1 MLEQLALSFKV
12 IGNGLES
19 MKKID
24 VQLSTLK
31 NKLSTFQS
39 KLSNFR
45 NKIGSIFNQI
55 KNKITSSMSG
65 AFSRI
70 NNGLNSVRRG
80 FKRFGNYAVQ
90 QFERSK
96 QKANGLMGVFKKLL
110 GMIATGITIKASID
124 GASSMEQFRNT
135 LETVLKDP
143 NKARKKL
150 AWANR
155 FANKTPFESQEV
167 VEGMTKLQSYG
178 IEGDRILKTTNR
190 TYLEMIGDM
199 ASGMGKS
206 FDQAIEAV
214 ADARTGELE
223 RLKEFG
229 ITKNMIADFGKSK
242 GLEIFNNKGQ
252 IKDME
257 LFNKTLFEMM
267 DSRFGGAMEKQAKTF
282 KGGLSTI
289 SGAFKSGLAT
299 LAGVNEFGDIVENS
313 PFQIL
318 KDKVIIPFSEL
329 LVKLQEDGT
338 FTKWAE
344 NLASVFQKLI
354 SWGEKIIKFIVDWK
368 ELLIPLISALAGL
381 FIINKVV
388 VLIGALQTALA
399 ALSFNPVMLGIG
411 AVIAI
416 GVLLYRNWDL
426 IKAKFLEFKDYLY
439 SKIQDI
445 KNFFIELKNKVVL
458 AFFSMIDC
466 IKSFGEKLKNFFI
479 KIKDKLKAFGLALW
493 ELGKKIF
500 MLFSPFGW
508 IIRIGKL
515 IMENWDL
522 IKAKFLEFKDYLYS
536 KIQDIK
542 NFFIELKNKVVLAF
556 FSMIDCIKSF
566 GEKLK
571 NFFIKIKDKL
581 KAFGLALW
589 ELGKKIF
596 MLFSPFGWIIRIGKL
611 IMENWDLIKAK
622 FSELGSYLYSKILDI
637 VNFFVSLKDKTIDI
651 FLKLVEMLKGV
662 WDTIKSTASAAFD
675 FILDYVN
682 QIWEKIKGFFSNLGS
697 KIKSLPGIRVFFK
710 EEKDGEKD
718 NIDGSHR
725 SGLSYVP
732 RDGYVAELHEGE
744 RVLTKEENSNYR
756 KKTFFKGVKEKIEAT
771 FNPNFV
777 IDNDEN
783 VIENKTRNEN
793 NNLVITNSKST
804 SNYKNNG
811 KAVNLTIHFHIKEA
825 LKNEVDYNKIA
836 EMIVEKFEE
845 IELQGE
851 IARGNI

>member
-45 NKIGSIFNQI
+45 NKIGSIFSQI
-55 KNKITSSMSG
+55 KNKMTSSMSG

-70 NNGLNSVRRG
+70 NNGLNNVRRG

-110 GMIATGITIKASID
+110 GMIAAGITIKASID

-178 IEGDRILKTTNR
+178 IEGDRILKSTNR

-229 ITKNMIADFGKSK
+229 ITKNMIADFGKSQ
-242 GLEIFNNKGQ
+242 GIEIFNNKGQ

-257 LFNKTLFEMM
+257 LFNKTLFEMIN
-267 DSRFGGAMEKQAKTF
+267 SRFGGAMEKQAKTF

-329 LVKLQEDGT
+329 LVRLQEDGT

-344 NLASVFQKLI
+344 NLASVFQELI

-426 IKAKFLEFKDYLY
+426 IKEKLISLWDKIKGFVKIFL
-439 SKIQDI
+439 
-445 KNFFIELKNKVVL
+445 
-458 AFFSMIDC
+458 FFSGIGLI
-466 IKSFGEKLKNFFI
+466 IK
-479 KIKDKLKAFGLALW
+479 
-493 ELGKKIF
+493 LGQLLVK
-500 MLFSPFGW
+500 
-508 IIRIGKL
+508 
-515 IMENWDL
+515 NWDL
-522 IKAKFLEFKDYLYS
+522 IKAKLASLWA
-536 KIQDIK
+536 KI
-542 NFFIELKNKVVLAF
+542 
-556 FSMIDCIKSF
+556 
-566 GEKLK
+566 
-571 NFFIKIKDKL
+571 
-581 KAFGLALW
+581 KAFGKALW
-589 ELGKKIF
+589 DIGKKIF
-596 MLFSPFGWIIRIGKL
+596 TWLSPIGLIITIGRL
-611 IMENWDLIKAK
+611 IIENWDLIKAK
-622 FSELGSYLYSKILDI
+622 FSELGIYLYSKILDI

-682 QIWEKIKGFFSNLGS
+682 QIWEKIKGFFSDLGS

-710 EEKDGEKD
+710 EEKEGEKT

-732 RDGYVAELHEGE
+732 RDGYIAELHEGE
-744 RVLTKEENSNYR
+744 RVLTKEENSSYR
-756 KKTFFKGVKEKIEAT
+756 KKSFFKGVKEKIEAT
-771 FNPNFV
+771 FDPNFV
-777 IDNDEN
+777 IDNNEN
-783 VIENKTRNEN
+783 VIENKTGNEN
-793 NNLVITNSKST
+793 DNLVITNSKST

-811 KAVNLTIHFHIKEA
+811 KAINLTINFHIKEA
-825 LKNEVDYNKIA
+825 LKNEVDYNRIA

>member
-24 VQLSTLK
+24 VQLSALK
-31 NKLSTFQS
+31 NKISTFQS

-45 NKIGSIFNQI
+45 NKIGSIFSQI

-65 AFSRI
+65 AFSKI
-70 NNGLNSVRRG
+70 NNGLNNVRRG

-110 GMIATGITIKASID
+110 GMIAAGVTIKASID

-229 ITKNMIADFGKSK
+229 ITKNMIDDFGKSQ
-242 GLEIFNNKGQ
+242 GIEIFNNKGQ

-267 DSRFGGAMEKQAKTF
+267 NSRFGGAMEKQAKTF

-313 PFQIL
+313 PFQVL

-329 LVKLQEDGT
+329 LIKLQEDGT

-344 NLASVFQKLI
+344 NLAIIFQELI

-368 ELLIPLISALAGL
+368 ELLIPLVSALAGL

-416 GVLLYRNWDL
+416 GVLLYR
-426 IKAKFLEFKDYLY
+426 
-439 SKIQDI
+439 
-445 KNFFIELKNKVVL
+445 
-458 AFFSMIDC
+458 
-466 IKSFGEKLKNFFI
+466 
-479 KIKDKLKAFGLALW
+479 
-493 ELGKKIF
+493 
-500 MLFSPFGW
+500 
-508 IIRIGKL
+508 
-515 IMENWDL
+515 NWDL

-710 EEKDGEKD
+710 EEKDREKD

-783 VIENKTRNEN
+783 VIENKTRNDN

-804 SNYKNNG
+804 SSYKNNG

>member
-45 NKIGSIFNQI
+45 NKIDSIFSQI

-70 NNGLNSVRRG
+70 NNGLNNVRRG

-110 GMIATGITIKASID
+110 GMIAAGITIKASID

-178 IEGDRILKTTNR
+178 IEGDRILKSTNR

-229 ITKNMIADFGKSK
+229 ITKNMIDDFGKSQ
-242 GLEIFNNKGQ
+242 GIEIFNNKGQ

-267 DSRFGGAMEKQAKTF
+267 NSRFGGAMEKQAKTF

-344 NLASVFQKLI
+344 NLASVFQELI

-426 IKAKFLEFKDYLY
+426 IKEKLISLWDKIKGFVKIFL
-439 SKIQDI
+439 
-445 KNFFIELKNKVVL
+445 
-458 AFFSMIDC
+458 FFSGIGLI
-466 IKSFGEKLKNFFI
+466 IK
-479 KIKDKLKAFGLALW
+479 
-493 ELGKKIF
+493 LGQLLVK
-500 MLFSPFGW
+500 
-508 IIRIGKL
+508 
-515 IMENWDL
+515 NWDL
-522 IKAKFLEFKDYLYS
+522 IKAKLASLWA
-536 KIQDIK
+536 KI
-542 NFFIELKNKVVLAF
+542 
-556 FSMIDCIKSF
+556 
-566 GEKLK
+566 
-571 NFFIKIKDKL
+571 
-581 KAFGLALW
+581 KAFGKALW
-589 ELGKKIF
+589 DIGKKIF
-596 MLFSPFGWIIRIGKL
+596 TWLSPIGLIITIGRL
-611 IMENWDLIKAK
+611 IIENWDLIKAK
-622 FSELGSYLYSKILDI
+622 FSELGIYLYSKILDI

-682 QIWEKIKGFFSNLGS
+682 QIWEKIKGFFSDLGS

-710 EEKDGEKD
+710 EEKEGEKT

-732 RDGYVAELHEGE
+732 RDGYIAELHEGE
-744 RVLTKEENSNYR
+744 RVLTKEENSSYR
-756 KKTFFKGVKEKIEAT
+756 KKSFFKGVKEKIEAT

-777 IDNDEN
+777 IDNNEN
-783 VIENKTRNEN
+783 VIENKTGNEN

-811 KAVNLTIHFHIKEA
+811 KAINLTINFHIKEA
-825 LKNEVDYNKIA
+825 LKNEVDYNRIA

>member
-45 NKIGSIFNQI
+45 NKIGSIFSQI

-110 GMIATGITIKASID
+110 GMIAAGITIKASID

-229 ITKNMIADFGKSK
+229 ITKNMIADFGKSQ
-242 GLEIFNNKGQ
+242 GIEIFNNKGQ

-267 DSRFGGAMEKQAKTF
+267 NSRFGGAMEKQAKTF

-299 LAGVNEFGDIVENS
+299 LAGVNEFGDIVDNS

-344 NLASVFQKLI
+344 NLASVF
-354 SWGEKIIKFIVDWK
+354 EEIVNIGGKVIDFVVRWK
-368 ELLIPLISALAGL
+368 EVLIPLTTAFAGML
-381 FIINKVV
+381 IIHEVV
-388 VLIGALQTALA
+388 KGIGALKNAMSFTMNPYMLA
-399 ALSFNPVMLGIG
+399 IG
-411 AVIAI
+411 AAIAI
-416 GVLLYRNWDL
+416 GVLLYR
-426 IKAKFLEFKDYLY
+426 
-439 SKIQDI
+439 
-445 KNFFIELKNKVVL
+445 
-458 AFFSMIDC
+458 
-466 IKSFGEKLKNFFI
+466 
-479 KIKDKLKAFGLALW
+479 
-493 ELGKKIF
+493 
-500 MLFSPFGW
+500 
-508 IIRIGKL
+508 
-515 IMENWDL
+515 NWDL

-697 KIKSLPGIRVFFK
+697 KIKSLLGIRVFFK
-710 EEKDGEKD
+710 EEKEGEKT

-732 RDGYVAELHEGE
+732 RDGYIAELHEGE
-744 RVLTKEENSNYR
+744 RVLTREENSNYR
-756 KKTFFKGVKEKIEAT
+756 KKSFLKGVKEKIEAT

-777 IDNDEN
+777 INNDEN

>member
-12 IGNGLES
+12 IGDGLES

-45 NKIGSIFNQI
+45 NKIGSIFSQI

-70 NNGLNSVRRG
+70 NNGLNNVRRG

-110 GMIATGITIKASID
+110 GMIAAGITIKASID

-178 IEGDRILKTTNR
+178 IEGDRILKSTNR

-229 ITKNMIADFGKSK
+229 ITKNMIADFGKSQ
-242 GLEIFNNKGQ
+242 GIEIFNNKGQ

-267 DSRFGGAMEKQAKTF
+267 NSRFGGAMEKQAKTF

-344 NLASVFQKLI
+344 NLASVFQELI

-368 ELLIPLISALAGL
+368 ELLVPLISALAGL

-426 IKAKFLEFKDYLY
+426 IKEKLISLWDKIKGFVKIFL
-439 SKIQDI
+439 
-445 KNFFIELKNKVVL
+445 
-458 AFFSMIDC
+458 FFSGIGLI
-466 IKSFGEKLKNFFI
+466 IK
-479 KIKDKLKAFGLALW
+479 
-493 ELGKKIF
+493 LGQLLVK
-500 MLFSPFGW
+500 
-508 IIRIGKL
+508 
-515 IMENWDL
+515 NWDL
-522 IKAKFLEFKDYLYS
+522 IKAKLASLWA
-536 KIQDIK
+536 KI
-542 NFFIELKNKVVLAF
+542 
-556 FSMIDCIKSF
+556 
-566 GEKLK
+566 
-571 NFFIKIKDKL
+571 
-581 KAFGLALW
+581 KAFGKALW
-589 ELGKKIF
+589 DIGKKIF
-596 MLFSPFGWIIRIGKL
+596 TWLSPIGLIITIGRL
-611 IMENWDLIKAK
+611 IIENWDLIKAK
-622 FSELGSYLYSKILDI
+622 FSELGIYLYSKILDI

-662 WDTIKSTASAAFD
+662 WDTIKSTASTAFD

-682 QIWEKIKGFFSNLGS
+682 QIWEKIKGFFSDLGS

-710 EEKDGEKD
+710 EEKEGEKT

-732 RDGYVAELHEGE
+732 RDGYIAELHEGE
-744 RVLTKEENSNYR
+744 RVLTKEENSSYR
-756 KKTFFKGVKEKIEAT
+756 KKSFFKGVKEKIEAT
-771 FNPNFV
+771 FDPNFV
-777 IDNDEN
+777 IDNNEN
-783 VIENKTRNEN
+783 VIENKTGNEN

-811 KAVNLTIHFHIKEA
+811 KAINLTINFHIKEA
-825 LKNEVDYNKIA
+825 LKNEVDYNRIA

>member
-458 AFFSMIDC
+458 
-466 IKSFGEKLKNFFI
+466 
-479 KIKDKLKAFGLALW
+479 
-493 ELGKKIF
+493 
-500 MLFSPFGW
+500 
-508 IIRIGKL
+508 
-515 IMENWDL
+515 
-522 IKAKFLEFKDYLYS
+522 
-536 KIQDIK
+536 
-542 NFFIELKNKVVLAF
+542 VF

>member
-24 VQLSTLK
+24 VQLSALK
-31 NKLSTFQS
+31 NKISTFQS

-45 NKIGSIFNQI
+45 NKIGSIFSQI

-65 AFSRI
+65 AFSKI
-70 NNGLNSVRRG
+70 NNGLNNVRRG

-110 GMIATGITIKASID
+110 GMIAAGVTIKASID

-229 ITKNMIADFGKSK
+229 ITKNMIDDFGKSQ
-242 GLEIFNNKGQ
+242 GIEIFNNKGQ

-267 DSRFGGAMEKQAKTF
+267 NSRFGGAMEKQAKTF

-329 LVKLQEDGT
+329 LIKLQEDGT

-344 NLASVFQKLI
+344 NLAIIFQELI

-368 ELLIPLISALAGL
+368 ELLIPLVSALAGL

-416 GVLLYRNWDL
+416 GVLLYR
-426 IKAKFLEFKDYLY
+426 
-439 SKIQDI
+439 
-445 KNFFIELKNKVVL
+445 
-458 AFFSMIDC
+458 
-466 IKSFGEKLKNFFI
+466 
-479 KIKDKLKAFGLALW
+479 
-493 ELGKKIF
+493 
-500 MLFSPFGW
+500 
-508 IIRIGKL
+508 
-515 IMENWDL
+515 NWDL

-682 QIWEKIKGFFSNLGS
+682 QIWEKIKGFFSDLGS

>member
-45 NKIGSIFNQI
+45 NKIGSIFSQI

-110 GMIATGITIKASID
+110 GMIAAGITIKASID

-229 ITKNMIADFGKSK
+229 ITKNMIADFGKSQ
-242 GLEIFNNKGQ
+242 GIEIFNNKGQ

-267 DSRFGGAMEKQAKTF
+267 NSRFGGAMEKQAKTF

-299 LAGVNEFGDIVENS
+299 LAGVNEFGDIVDNS

-344 NLASVFQKLI
+344 NLASVF
-354 SWGEKIIKFIVDWK
+354 EEIVNIGGKVIDFVVRWK
-368 ELLIPLISALAGL
+368 EVLIPLTTAFAGML
-381 FIINKVV
+381 IIHEVV
-388 VLIGALQTALA
+388 KGIGALKNAMSFTMNPYMLA
-399 ALSFNPVMLGIG
+399 IG
-411 AVIAI
+411 AAIAI
-416 GVLLYRNWDL
+416 GVLLYR
-426 IKAKFLEFKDYLY
+426 
-439 SKIQDI
+439 
-445 KNFFIELKNKVVL
+445 
-458 AFFSMIDC
+458 
-466 IKSFGEKLKNFFI
+466 
-479 KIKDKLKAFGLALW
+479 
-493 ELGKKIF
+493 
-500 MLFSPFGW
+500 
-508 IIRIGKL
+508 
-515 IMENWDL
+515 NWDL

-637 VNFFVSLKDKTIDI
+637 VNFFVSLKDKTIGI

-744 RVLTKEENSNYR
+744 RVLIKEENSNYR

-771 FNPNFV
+771 FSPNFV

>member
-45 NKIGSIFNQI
+45 NKIGSIFSQI

-70 NNGLNSVRRG
+70 NNGLNNVRRG

-110 GMIATGITIKASID
+110 GMIAAGITIKASID

-178 IEGDRILKTTNR
+178 IEGDRILKSTNR

-229 ITKNMIADFGKSK
+229 ITKNMIADFGKSQ
-242 GLEIFNNKGQ
+242 GIEIFNNKGQ

-257 LFNKTLFEMM
+257 LFNKILFEMM
-267 DSRFGGAMEKQAKTF
+267 NLRFGGAMEKQAKTF

-344 NLASVFQKLI
+344 NLASVFQELI

-426 IKAKFLEFKDYLY
+426 IKEKLISLWDKIKGFVKIFL
-439 SKIQDI
+439 
-445 KNFFIELKNKVVL
+445 
-458 AFFSMIDC
+458 FFSGIGLI
-466 IKSFGEKLKNFFI
+466 IK
-479 KIKDKLKAFGLALW
+479 
-493 ELGKKIF
+493 LGQLLVK
-500 MLFSPFGW
+500 
-508 IIRIGKL
+508 
-515 IMENWDL
+515 NWDL
-522 IKAKFLEFKDYLYS
+522 IKAKLASLWA
-536 KIQDIK
+536 KI
-542 NFFIELKNKVVLAF
+542 
-556 FSMIDCIKSF
+556 
-566 GEKLK
+566 
-571 NFFIKIKDKL
+571 
-581 KAFGLALW
+581 KAFGKALW
-589 ELGKKIF
+589 DIGKKIF
-596 MLFSPFGWIIRIGKL
+596 TWLSPIGLIITIGRL
-611 IMENWDLIKAK
+611 IIENWDLIKAK
-622 FSELGSYLYSKILDI
+622 FSELGIYLYSKILDI

-662 WDTIKSTASAAFD
+662 WDTIKSTASTAFD

-682 QIWEKIKGFFSNLGS
+682 QIWEKIKGFFSDLGS

-710 EEKDGEKD
+710 EEKEGEKT

-732 RDGYVAELHEGE
+732 RDGYIAELHEGE
-744 RVLTKEENSNYR
+744 RVLTKEENSSYR
-756 KKTFFKGVKEKIEAT
+756 KKSFFKGVKEKIEAT
-771 FNPNFV
+771 FDPNFV
-777 IDNDEN
+777 IDNNEN
-783 VIENKTRNEN
+783 VIENKTGNEN

-811 KAVNLTIHFHIKEA
+811 KAINLTINFHIKEA
-825 LKNEVDYNKIA
+825 LKNEVDYNRIA

>member
-45 NKIGSIFNQI
+45 NKIGSIFSQI

-70 NNGLNSVRRG
+70 NNGLNNVRRG

-110 GMIATGITIKASID
+110 GMIAAGITIKASID

-229 ITKNMIADFGKSK
+229 ITKNMIDDFGKSQ
-242 GLEIFNNKGQ
+242 GIEIFNNKGQ

-267 DSRFGGAMEKQAKTF
+267 NSRFGGAMEKQAKTF

-344 NLASVFQKLI
+344 NLASIFQELI

-368 ELLIPLISALAGL
+368 ELLIPLVSALAGL

-399 ALSFNPVMLGIG
+399 TLSFNPVMLGIG

-426 IKAKFLEFKDYLY
+426 IKEKLISLWDKIKGFVKIFL
-439 SKIQDI
+439 
-445 KNFFIELKNKVVL
+445 
-458 AFFSMIDC
+458 FFSGIGLI
-466 IKSFGEKLKNFFI
+466 IK
-479 KIKDKLKAFGLALW
+479 
-493 ELGKKIF
+493 LGQLLVK
-500 MLFSPFGW
+500 
-508 IIRIGKL
+508 
-515 IMENWDL
+515 NWDL
-522 IKAKFLEFKDYLYS
+522 IKAKLASLWA
-536 KIQDIK
+536 KI
-542 NFFIELKNKVVLAF
+542 
-556 FSMIDCIKSF
+556 
-566 GEKLK
+566 
-571 NFFIKIKDKL
+571 
-581 KAFGLALW
+581 KAFGKALW
-589 ELGKKIF
+589 DIGKKIF
-596 MLFSPFGWIIRIGKL
+596 TWLSPIGLIITIGRL
-611 IMENWDLIKAK
+611 IIENWDLIKAK
-622 FSELGSYLYSKILDI
+622 FSELGIYLYSKILDI

-682 QIWEKIKGFFSNLGS
+682 QIWEKIKGFFSELGS

-710 EEKDGEKD
+710 EEKEGEKT

-732 RDGYVAELHEGE
+732 RDGYIAELHEGE
-744 RVLTKEENSNYR
+744 RVLTKEENSSYR
-756 KKTFFKGVKEKIEAT
+756 KKSFFKGVKEKIEAT
-771 FNPNFV
+771 FDPNFV
-777 IDNDEN
+777 IDNNEN
-783 VIENKTRNEN
+783 VIENKTGNEN

-811 KAVNLTIHFHIKEA
+811 KAINLTINFHIKEA
-825 LKNEVDYNKIA
+825 LKNEVDYNRIA

>member
-24 VQLSTLK
+24 VQLSALK
-31 NKLSTFQS
+31 NKISTFQS

-45 NKIGSIFNQI
+45 NKIGSIFSQI

-65 AFSRI
+65 AFSKI
-70 NNGLNSVRRG
+70 NNGLNNVRRG

-110 GMIATGITIKASID
+110 GMIAAGVTIKASID

-229 ITKNMIADFGKSK
+229 ITKNMIDDFGKSQ
-242 GLEIFNNKGQ
+242 GIEIFNNKGQ

-267 DSRFGGAMEKQAKTF
+267 NSRFGGAMEKQAKTF

-313 PFQIL
+313 PFQVL

-329 LVKLQEDGT
+329 LIKLQEDGT

-344 NLASVFQKLI
+344 NLAIIFQELI

-368 ELLIPLISALAGL
+368 ELLIPLVSALAGL

-416 GVLLYRNWDL
+416 GVLLYR
-426 IKAKFLEFKDYLY
+426 
-439 SKIQDI
+439 
-445 KNFFIELKNKVVL
+445 
-458 AFFSMIDC
+458 
-466 IKSFGEKLKNFFI
+466 
-479 KIKDKLKAFGLALW
+479 
-493 ELGKKIF
+493 
-500 MLFSPFGW
+500 
-508 IIRIGKL
+508 
-515 IMENWDL
+515 NWDL

-732 RDGYVAELHEGE
+732 RDGYIAELHEGE

>member
-45 NKIGSIFNQI
+45 NKIGSIFSQI

-110 GMIATGITIKASID
+110 GMIAAGITIKASID

-143 NKARKKL
+143 DKARKKL

-229 ITKNMIADFGKSK
+229 ITKNMIDDFGKSQ
-242 GLEIFNNKGQ
+242 GIEIFNNKGQ

-267 DSRFGGAMEKQAKTF
+267 NSRFGGAMEKQAKTF

-344 NLASVFQKLI
+344 NLAIIFQELI

-368 ELLIPLISALAGL
+368 ELLIPLVSALAGL

-426 IKAKFLEFKDYLY
+426 IKEKLISLWDKIKGFVKIFL
-439 SKIQDI
+439 
-445 KNFFIELKNKVVL
+445 
-458 AFFSMIDC
+458 FFSGIGLI
-466 IKSFGEKLKNFFI
+466 IK
-479 KIKDKLKAFGLALW
+479 
-493 ELGKKIF
+493 LGQLLVK
-500 MLFSPFGW
+500 
-508 IIRIGKL
+508 
-515 IMENWDL
+515 NWDL
-522 IKAKFLEFKDYLYS
+522 IKAKLASLWA
-536 KIQDIK
+536 KI
-542 NFFIELKNKVVLAF
+542 
-556 FSMIDCIKSF
+556 
-566 GEKLK
+566 
-571 NFFIKIKDKL
+571 
-581 KAFGLALW
+581 KAFGKALW
-589 ELGKKIF
+589 DIGKKIF
-596 MLFSPFGWIIRIGKL
+596 TWLSPIGLIITIGRL
-611 IMENWDLIKAK
+611 IIENWDLIKAK
-622 FSELGSYLYSKILDI
+622 FSELAIYLYSKILDI

-662 WDTIKSTASAAFD
+662 WDTIKSTTSAAFD

-682 QIWEKIKGFFSNLGS
+682 QIWEKIKGFFSDLGS

-710 EEKDGEKD
+710 EEKEGEKT

-732 RDGYVAELHEGE
+732 RDGYIAELHEGE
-744 RVLTKEENSNYR
+744 RVLTKEENSSYR
-756 KKTFFKGVKEKIEAT
+756 KKSFFKGVKEKIEAT

-777 IDNDEN
+777 IDNNEN
-783 VIENKTRNEN
+783 VIENKTGNEN

-811 KAVNLTIHFHIKEA
+811 KAINLTINFHIKEA
-825 LKNEVDYNKIA
+825 LKNEVDYNRIA

>member
-45 NKIGSIFNQI
+45 NKIGSIFSQI

-70 NNGLNSVRRG
+70 NNGLNNVRRG

-110 GMIATGITIKASID
+110 GMIAAGITIKASID
-124 GASSMEQFRNT
+124 GASSMEQFSNT

-229 ITKNMIADFGKSK
+229 ITKNMIDDFGKSQ
-242 GLEIFNNKGQ
+242 GIEIFNNKGQ

-267 DSRFGGAMEKQAKTF
+267 NSRFGGAMEKQAKTF

-344 NLASVFQKLI
+344 NLASIFQELI

-368 ELLIPLISALAGL
+368 ELLIPLVSALAGL

-399 ALSFNPVMLGIG
+399 TLSFNPVMLGIG

-426 IKAKFLEFKDYLY
+426 IKEKLISLWDKIKGFVKIFL
-439 SKIQDI
+439 
-445 KNFFIELKNKVVL
+445 
-458 AFFSMIDC
+458 FFSGIGLI
-466 IKSFGEKLKNFFI
+466 IK
-479 KIKDKLKAFGLALW
+479 
-493 ELGKKIF
+493 LGQLLVK
-500 MLFSPFGW
+500 
-508 IIRIGKL
+508 
-515 IMENWDL
+515 NWDL
-522 IKAKFLEFKDYLYS
+522 IKAKLASLWA
-536 KIQDIK
+536 KI
-542 NFFIELKNKVVLAF
+542 
-556 FSMIDCIKSF
+556 
-566 GEKLK
+566 
-571 NFFIKIKDKL
+571 
-581 KAFGLALW
+581 KAFGKALW
-589 ELGKKIF
+589 DIGKKIF
-596 MLFSPFGWIIRIGKL
+596 TWLSPIGLIITIGRL
-611 IMENWDLIKAK
+611 IIENWDLIKAK
-622 FSELGSYLYSKILDI
+622 FSELGIYLYSKILDI

-682 QIWEKIKGFFSNLGS
+682 QIWEKIKGFFSDLGS

-710 EEKDGEKD
+710 EEKEGEKT

-732 RDGYVAELHEGE
+732 RDGYIAELHEGE
-744 RVLTKEENSNYR
+744 RVLTKEENSSYR
-756 KKTFFKGVKEKIEAT
+756 KKSFFKGVKEKIEAT
-771 FNPNFV
+771 FDPNFV
-777 IDNDEN
+777 IDNNEN
-783 VIENKTRNEN
+783 VIENKTGNEN

-811 KAVNLTIHFHIKEA
+811 KAINLTINFHIKEA
-825 LKNEVDYNKIA
+825 LKNEVDYNRIA

>member
-45 NKIGSIFNQI
+45 NKIGSIFSQI

-70 NNGLNSVRRG
+70 NNGLNNVRRG

-110 GMIATGITIKASID
+110 GMIAAGITIKASID

-178 IEGDRILKTTNR
+178 IEGDRILKSTNR

-229 ITKNMIADFGKSK
+229 ITKNMIDDFGKSQ
-242 GLEIFNNKGQ
+242 GIEIFNNKGQ

-267 DSRFGGAMEKQAKTF
+267 NSRFGGAMEKQAKTF

-344 NLASVFQKLI
+344 NLASVFQELI

-426 IKAKFLEFKDYLY
+426 IKEKLISLWDKIKGFVKIFL
-439 SKIQDI
+439 
-445 KNFFIELKNKVVL
+445 
-458 AFFSMIDC
+458 FFSGIGLI
-466 IKSFGEKLKNFFI
+466 IK
-479 KIKDKLKAFGLALW
+479 
-493 ELGKKIF
+493 LGQLLVK
-500 MLFSPFGW
+500 
-508 IIRIGKL
+508 
-515 IMENWDL
+515 NWDL
-522 IKAKFLEFKDYLYS
+522 IKAKLASLWA
-536 KIQDIK
+536 KI
-542 NFFIELKNKVVLAF
+542 
-556 FSMIDCIKSF
+556 
-566 GEKLK
+566 
-571 NFFIKIKDKL
+571 
-581 KAFGLALW
+581 KAFGKALW
-589 ELGKKIF
+589 DIGKKIF
-596 MLFSPFGWIIRIGKL
+596 TWLSPIGLIITIGRL
-611 IMENWDLIKAK
+611 IIEDWCLIQAK
-622 FSELGSYLYSKILDI
+622 FSELGIYLYSKILDI

-682 QIWEKIKGFFSNLGS
+682 QIWEKIKGFFSDLGS

-710 EEKDGEKD
+710 EEKEGEKT

-732 RDGYVAELHEGE
+732 RDGYIAELHEGE
-744 RVLTKEENSNYR
+744 RVLTKEENSSYR
-756 KKTFFKGVKEKIEAT
+756 KKSFFKGVKEKIEAT
-771 FNPNFV
+771 FDPNFV
-777 IDNDEN
+777 IDNNEN
-783 VIENKTRNEN
+783 VIENKTGNEN

-811 KAVNLTIHFHIKEA
+811 KAINLTINFHIKEA
-825 LKNEVDYNKIA
+825 LKNEVDYNRIA

>member
-1 MLEQLALSFKV
+1 MLEQIALSFKV

-45 NKIGSIFNQI
+45 NKIGSIFSQI

-70 NNGLNSVRRG
+70 NNGLNNVRRG

-110 GMIATGITIKASID
+110 GMIAAGITIKASID

-178 IEGDRILKTTNR
+178 IEGDRILKSTNR

-229 ITKNMIADFGKSK
+229 ITKNMIADFGKSQ
-242 GLEIFNNKGQ
+242 GIEIFNNKGQ

-267 DSRFGGAMEKQAKTF
+267 NSRFGGAMEKQAKTF

-344 NLASVFQKLI
+344 NLASVFQELI

-426 IKAKFLEFKDYLY
+426 IKEKLISLWDKIKGFVKIFL
-439 SKIQDI
+439 
-445 KNFFIELKNKVVL
+445 
-458 AFFSMIDC
+458 FFSGIGLI
-466 IKSFGEKLKNFFI
+466 IK
-479 KIKDKLKAFGLALW
+479 
-493 ELGKKIF
+493 LGQLLVK
-500 MLFSPFGW
+500 
-508 IIRIGKL
+508 
-515 IMENWDL
+515 NWDL
-522 IKAKFLEFKDYLYS
+522 IKAKLASLWA
-536 KIQDIK
+536 KI
-542 NFFIELKNKVVLAF
+542 
-556 FSMIDCIKSF
+556 
-566 GEKLK
+566 
-571 NFFIKIKDKL
+571 
-581 KAFGLALW
+581 KAFGKALW
-589 ELGKKIF
+589 DIGKKIF
-596 MLFSPFGWIIRIGKL
+596 TWLSPIGLIITIGRL
-611 IMENWDLIKAK
+611 IIENWDLIKAK
-622 FSELGSYLYSKILDI
+622 FSELGIYLYSKILDI

-651 FLKLVEMLKGV
+651 FLKFVEMLKGV

-682 QIWEKIKGFFSNLGS
+682 QIWEKIKGFFSDLGS

-710 EEKDGEKD
+710 EEKEGEKT

-732 RDGYVAELHEGE
+732 RDGYIAELHEGE
-744 RVLTKEENSNYR
+744 RVLTKEENSSYR
-756 KKTFFKGVKEKIEAT
+756 KKSFFKGVKEKIEAT
-771 FNPNFV
+771 FDPNFV
-777 IDNDEN
+777 IDNNEN
-783 VIENKTRNEN
+783 VIENKTGNEN

-811 KAVNLTIHFHIKEA
+811 KAINLTINFHIKEA
-825 LKNEVDYNKIA
+825 LKNEVDYNRIA

>member
-45 NKIGSIFNQI
+45 NKIGSIFSQI

-70 NNGLNSVRRG
+70 NNGLNNVRRG

-110 GMIATGITIKASID
+110 GMIAAGITIKASID

-167 VEGMTKLQSYG
+167 GEGMTKLQSYG

-229 ITKNMIADFGKSK
+229 ITKNMIDDFGKSQ
-242 GLEIFNNKGQ
+242 GIEIFNNKGQ

-267 DSRFGGAMEKQAKTF
+267 NSRFGGAMEKQAKTF

-344 NLASVFQKLI
+344 NLASIFQELI

-426 IKAKFLEFKDYLY
+426 IKEKLISLWDKIKGFVKIFL
-439 SKIQDI
+439 
-445 KNFFIELKNKVVL
+445 
-458 AFFSMIDC
+458 FFSGIGLI
-466 IKSFGEKLKNFFI
+466 IK
-479 KIKDKLKAFGLALW
+479 
-493 ELGKKIF
+493 LGQLLVK
-500 MLFSPFGW
+500 
-508 IIRIGKL
+508 
-515 IMENWDL
+515 NWDL
-522 IKAKFLEFKDYLYS
+522 IKAKLASLWA
-536 KIQDIK
+536 KI
-542 NFFIELKNKVVLAF
+542 
-556 FSMIDCIKSF
+556 
-566 GEKLK
+566 
-571 NFFIKIKDKL
+571 
-581 KAFGLALW
+581 KAFGKALW
-589 ELGKKIF
+589 DIGKKIF
-596 MLFSPFGWIIRIGKL
+596 TWLSPIGLIITIGRL
-611 IMENWDLIKAK
+611 IIENWDLIKAK
-622 FSELGSYLYSKILDI
+622 FSELGIYLYSKILDI

-682 QIWEKIKGFFSNLGS
+682 QIWEKIKGFFSDLGS

-710 EEKDGEKD
+710 EEKEGEKT

-732 RDGYVAELHEGE
+732 RDGYIAELHEGE
-744 RVLTKEENSNYR
+744 RVLTKEENSSYR
-756 KKTFFKGVKEKIEAT
+756 KKSFFKGVKEKIEAT
-771 FNPNFV
+771 FDPNFV
-777 IDNDEN
+777 IDNNEN
-783 VIENKTRNEN
+783 VIENKTGNEN

-811 KAVNLTIHFHIKEA
+811 KAINLTINFHIKEA
-825 LKNEVDYNKIA
+825 LKNEVDYNRIA

>member
-24 VQLSTLK
+24 VQLSALK
-31 NKLSTFQS
+31 NKISTFQS

-45 NKIGSIFNQI
+45 NKIGSIFSQI

-70 NNGLNSVRRG
+70 NNGLNNVRRG

-110 GMIATGITIKASID
+110 GMIAAGVTIKASID

-143 NKARKKL
+143 DKARKKL

-229 ITKNMIADFGKSK
+229 ITKNMIDDFGKSQ
-242 GLEIFNNKGQ
+242 GIEIFNNKGQ

-267 DSRFGGAMEKQAKTF
+267 NSRFGGAMEKQAKTF

-344 NLASVFQKLI
+344 NLASVFQELI

-368 ELLIPLISALAGL
+368 ELLIPLVSALAGL

-426 IKAKFLEFKDYLY
+426 IKEKLISLWDKIKGFVKIFL
-439 SKIQDI
+439 
-445 KNFFIELKNKVVL
+445 
-458 AFFSMIDC
+458 FFSGIGLI
-466 IKSFGEKLKNFFI
+466 IK
-479 KIKDKLKAFGLALW
+479 
-493 ELGKKIF
+493 LGQLLVK
-500 MLFSPFGW
+500 
-508 IIRIGKL
+508 
-515 IMENWDL
+515 NWDL
-522 IKAKFLEFKDYLYS
+522 IKAKLASLWA
-536 KIQDIK
+536 KI
-542 NFFIELKNKVVLAF
+542 
-556 FSMIDCIKSF
+556 
-566 GEKLK
+566 
-571 NFFIKIKDKL
+571 
-581 KAFGLALW
+581 KAFGKALW
-589 ELGKKIF
+589 DIGKKIF
-596 MLFSPFGWIIRIGKL
+596 TWLSPIGLIITIGRL
-611 IMENWDLIKAK
+611 IIENWDLIKAK
-622 FSELGSYLYSKILDI
+622 FSELGIYLYSKILDI

-662 WDTIKSTASAAFD
+662 WDTIKSTTSAAFD

-682 QIWEKIKGFFSNLGS
+682 QIWEKIKGFFSDLGS

-710 EEKDGEKD
+710 EEKEGEKT

-732 RDGYVAELHEGE
+732 RDGYIAELHEGE

-756 KKTFFKGVKEKIEAT
+756 KKSFFKGVKEKIEAT

-777 IDNDEN
+777 IDNNEN
-783 VIENKTRNEN
+783 VIENKTGNEN

-811 KAVNLTIHFHIKEA
+811 KAINLTINFHIKEA
-825 LKNEVDYNKIA
+825 LKNEVDYNRIA

>member
-24 VQLSTLK
+24 VQLSALK
-31 NKLSTFQS
+31 NKISTFQS

-45 NKIGSIFNQI
+45 NKIGSIFSQI

-70 NNGLNSVRRG
+70 NNGLNNVRRG

-110 GMIATGITIKASID
+110 GMIAAGITIKASID

-229 ITKNMIADFGKSK
+229 ITKNMIDDFGKSQ
-242 GLEIFNNKGQ
+242 GIEIFNNKGQ

-267 DSRFGGAMEKQAKTF
+267 NSRFGGAMEKQAKTF

-344 NLASVFQKLI
+344 NLASVFQELI

-368 ELLIPLISALAGL
+368 ELLIPLVSALAGL

-399 ALSFNPVMLGIG
+399 TLSFNPVMLGIG

-416 GVLLYRNWDL
+416 GVLLYR
-426 IKAKFLEFKDYLY
+426 
-439 SKIQDI
+439 
-445 KNFFIELKNKVVL
+445 
-458 AFFSMIDC
+458 
-466 IKSFGEKLKNFFI
+466 
-479 KIKDKLKAFGLALW
+479 
-493 ELGKKIF
+493 
-500 MLFSPFGW
+500 
-508 IIRIGKL
+508 
-515 IMENWDL
+515 NWDL

-710 EEKDGEKD
+710 EEKNGEKD

-783 VIENKTRNEN
+783 VIENKTRNDN

-804 SNYKNNG
+804 SSYKNNG

>member
-45 NKIGSIFNQI
+45 NKIGSIFSQI

-70 NNGLNSVRRG
+70 NNGLNNVRRG

-110 GMIATGITIKASID
+110 GMIAAGITIKASID

-178 IEGDRILKTTNR
+178 IEGDRILKSTNR

-229 ITKNMIADFGKSK
+229 ITKNMIDDFGKSQ
-242 GLEIFNNKGQ
+242 GIEIFNNKGQ

-267 DSRFGGAMEKQAKTF
+267 NSRFGGAMEKQAKTF

-344 NLASVFQKLI
+344 NLASVFQELI

-426 IKAKFLEFKDYLY
+426 IKEKLISLWDKIKGFVKIFL
-439 SKIQDI
+439 
-445 KNFFIELKNKVVL
+445 
-458 AFFSMIDC
+458 FFSGIGLI
-466 IKSFGEKLKNFFI
+466 IK
-479 KIKDKLKAFGLALW
+479 
-493 ELGKKIF
+493 LGQLLVK
-500 MLFSPFGW
+500 
-508 IIRIGKL
+508 
-515 IMENWDL
+515 NWDL
-522 IKAKFLEFKDYLYS
+522 IKAKLASLWA
-536 KIQDIK
+536 KI
-542 NFFIELKNKVVLAF
+542 
-556 FSMIDCIKSF
+556 
-566 GEKLK
+566 
-571 NFFIKIKDKL
+571 
-581 KAFGLALW
+581 KAFGKALW
-589 ELGKKIF
+589 DIGKKIF
-596 MLFSPFGWIIRIGKL
+596 TWLSPIGLIITIGRL
-611 IMENWDLIKAK
+611 IIENWDLIKAK
-622 FSELGSYLYSKILDI
+622 FSELGIYLYSKILDI

-682 QIWEKIKGFFSNLGS
+682 QIWEKIKGFFSDLGS

-710 EEKDGEKD
+710 EEKEGEKT

-732 RDGYVAELHEGE
+732 RDGYIAELHEGE
-744 RVLTKEENSNYR
+744 RVLTKEENSSYR
-756 KKTFFKGVKEKIEAT
+756 KKSFFKGVKEKIEAT
-771 FNPNFV
+771 FDPNFV
-777 IDNDEN
+777 IDNNEN
-783 VIENKTRNEN
+783 VIENKTGNEN

-811 KAVNLTIHFHIKEA
+811 KAINLTINFHIKEA
-825 LKNEVDYNKIA
+825 LKNEVDYNRIA

>member
-31 NKLSTFQS
+31 NKLSTFQL
-39 KLSNFR
+39 KLSNFK
-45 NKIGSIFNQI
+45 NKIGSIFSQI

-96 QKANGLMGVFKKLL
+96 QKANSLIGVLKKLL
-110 GMIATGITIKASID
+110 GMIAAGITIKASID

-229 ITKNMIADFGKSK
+229 ITKSMIADFGKSK

-313 PFQIL
+313 PFQVL

-329 LVKLQEDGT
+329 LIKLQEDGT

-344 NLASVFQKLI
+344 NLASVFQELI

-368 ELLIPLISALAGL
+368 ELLIPLVSALAGL

-399 ALSFNPVMLGIG
+399 TLSFNPVMLGIG

-426 IKAKFLEFKDYLY
+426 IKEKLISLWDKIKGFVKIFL
-439 SKIQDI
+439 
-445 KNFFIELKNKVVL
+445 
-458 AFFSMIDC
+458 FFSGIGLI
-466 IKSFGEKLKNFFI
+466 IK
-479 KIKDKLKAFGLALW
+479 
-493 ELGKKIF
+493 LGQLLVK
-500 MLFSPFGW
+500 
-508 IIRIGKL
+508 
-515 IMENWDL
+515 NWDL
-522 IKAKFLEFKDYLYS
+522 IKAKLASLWA
-536 KIQDIK
+536 KI
-542 NFFIELKNKVVLAF
+542 
-556 FSMIDCIKSF
+556 
-566 GEKLK
+566 
-571 NFFIKIKDKL
+571 
-581 KAFGLALW
+581 KAFGKALW
-589 ELGKKIF
+589 DIGKKIF
-596 MLFSPFGWIIRIGKL
+596 TWLSPIGLIITIGRL
-611 IMENWDLIKAK
+611 IIENWDLIKAK
-622 FSELGSYLYSKILDI
+622 FSELGIYLYSKILDI

-682 QIWEKIKGFFSNLGS
+682 QIWEKIKGFFSDLGS

-710 EEKDGEKD
+710 EEKEGEKT

-732 RDGYVAELHEGE
+732 RDGYIAELHEGE

-756 KKTFFKGVKEKIEAT
+756 KKSFFKGVKEKIEAT

-777 IDNDEN
+777 IDNNES
-783 VIENKTRNEN
+783 VIENKTGNEN

>member
-24 VQLSTLK
+24 VQLSALK
-31 NKLSTFQS
+31 NKISTFQS

-45 NKIGSIFNQI
+45 NKIGSIFSQI

-70 NNGLNSVRRG
+70 NNGLNNVRRG

-110 GMIATGITIKASID
+110 GMIAAGVTIKASID

-143 NKARKKL
+143 DKARKKL

-229 ITKNMIADFGKSK
+229 ITKNMIDDFGKSQ
-242 GLEIFNNKGQ
+242 GIEIFNNKGQ

-267 DSRFGGAMEKQAKTF
+267 NSRFGGAMEKQAKTF

-344 NLASVFQKLI
+344 NLASVFQELI

-368 ELLIPLISALAGL
+368 ELLIPLVSALAGL

-426 IKAKFLEFKDYLY
+426 IKAKLASLWA
-439 SKIQDI
+439 KI
-445 KNFFIELKNKVVL
+445 
-458 AFFSMIDC
+458 
-466 IKSFGEKLKNFFI
+466 
-479 KIKDKLKAFGLALW
+479 KAFGKALW
-493 ELGKKIF
+493 DIGKKIF
-500 MLFSPFGW
+500 TWLSPIGL
-508 IIRIGKL
+508 IITIGRL
-515 IMENWDL
+515 I
-522 IKAKFLEFKDYLYS
+522 I
-536 KIQDIK
+536 
-542 NFFIELKNKVVLAF
+542 
-556 FSMIDCIKSF
+556 
-566 GEKLK
+566 
-571 NFFIKIKDKL
+571 
-581 KAFGLALW
+581 
-589 ELGKKIF
+589 
-596 MLFSPFGWIIRIGKL
+596 
-611 IMENWDLIKAK
+611 ENWDLIKAK
-622 FSELGSYLYSKILDI
+622 FSELGIYLYSKILDI

-662 WDTIKSTASAAFD
+662 WDTIKSTTSAAFD

-682 QIWEKIKGFFSNLGS
+682 QIWEKIKGFFSDLGS

-710 EEKDGEKD
+710 EEKEGEKT

-732 RDGYVAELHEGE
+732 RDGYIAELHEGE
-744 RVLTKEENSNYR
+744 RVLTKEENSSYR
-756 KKTFFKGVKEKIEAT
+756 KKSFFKGVKEKIEAT

-777 IDNDEN
+777 IDNNEN
-783 VIENKTRNEN
+783 VIENKTGNEN

-811 KAVNLTIHFHIKEA
+811 KAINLTINFHIKEA
-825 LKNEVDYNKIA
+825 LKNEVDYNRIA

>member
-45 NKIGSIFNQI
+45 NKIGSIFSQI

-70 NNGLNSVRRG
+70 NNGLNNVRRG

-110 GMIATGITIKASID
+110 GMIAAGITIKASID

-178 IEGDRILKTTNR
+178 IEGDRILKSTNR

-229 ITKNMIADFGKSK
+229 ITKNMIADFGKSQ
-242 GLEIFNNKGQ
+242 GIEIFNNKGQ

-267 DSRFGGAMEKQAKTF
+267 NSRFGGAMEKQAKTF

-344 NLASVFQKLI
+344 NLASVFQELI

-426 IKAKFLEFKDYLY
+426 IKEKLISLWDKIKGFVKIFL
-439 SKIQDI
+439 
-445 KNFFIELKNKVVL
+445 
-458 AFFSMIDC
+458 FFSGIGLI
-466 IKSFGEKLKNFFI
+466 IK
-479 KIKDKLKAFGLALW
+479 
-493 ELGKKIF
+493 LGQLLVK
-500 MLFSPFGW
+500 
-508 IIRIGKL
+508 
-515 IMENWDL
+515 NWDL
-522 IKAKFLEFKDYLYS
+522 IKAKLASLWA
-536 KIQDIK
+536 KI
-542 NFFIELKNKVVLAF
+542 
-556 FSMIDCIKSF
+556 
-566 GEKLK
+566 
-571 NFFIKIKDKL
+571 
-581 KAFGLALW
+581 KAFGKALW
-589 ELGKKIF
+589 DIGKKIF
-596 MLFSPFGWIIRIGKL
+596 TWLSPIGLIITIGRL
-611 IMENWDLIKAK
+611 IIENWDLIKAK
-622 FSELGSYLYSKILDI
+622 FSELGIYLYSKILDI

-682 QIWEKIKGFFSNLGS
+682 QIWEKIKGFFSDLGS

-710 EEKDGEKD
+710 EEKEGEKT

-732 RDGYVAELHEGE
+732 RDGYIAELHEGE

-756 KKTFFKGVKEKIEAT
+756 KKSFFKGVKEKIEAT
-771 FNPNFV
+771 FDPNFV
-777 IDNDEN
+777 IDNNEN
-783 VIENKTRNEN
+783 VIENKTGNEN

-811 KAVNLTIHFHIKEA
+811 KAINLTINFHIKEA
-825 LKNEVDYNKIA
+825 LKNEVDYNRIA

>member
-45 NKIGSIFNQI
+45 NKIGSIFSQI

-110 GMIATGITIKASID
+110 GMIAAGITIKASID

-229 ITKNMIADFGKSK
+229 ITKSMIADFGKSK

-313 PFQIL
+313 PFQVL

-329 LVKLQEDGT
+329 LIKLQEDGT

-344 NLASVFQKLI
+344 NLASVF
-354 SWGEKIIKFIVDWK
+354 EEIVNIGGKVIDFVVRWK
-368 ELLIPLISALAGL
+368 EVLIPLTTAFAGML
-381 FIINKVV
+381 IIHEVV
-388 VLIGALQTALA
+388 KGIGALKNAMSFTMNPYMLA
-399 ALSFNPVMLGIG
+399 IG
-411 AVIAI
+411 VIIAI
-416 GVLLYRNWDL
+416 GVLLYR
-426 IKAKFLEFKDYLY
+426 
-439 SKIQDI
+439 
-445 KNFFIELKNKVVL
+445 
-458 AFFSMIDC
+458 
-466 IKSFGEKLKNFFI
+466 
-479 KIKDKLKAFGLALW
+479 
-493 ELGKKIF
+493 
-500 MLFSPFGW
+500 
-508 IIRIGKL
+508 
-515 IMENWDL
+515 NWDL

>member
-45 NKIGSIFNQI
+45 NKIGSIFSQI

-124 GASSMEQFRNT
+124 GASNMEQFRNT

-178 IEGDRILKTTNR
+178 IEGDRILKSTNR

-229 ITKNMIADFGKSK
+229 ITKNMIADFGKSQ
-242 GLEIFNNKGQ
+242 GIEIFNNKGQ

-267 DSRFGGAMEKQAKTF
+267 NSRFGGAMEKQAKTF

-344 NLASVFQKLI
+344 NLSSVFQELI

-368 ELLIPLISALAGL
+368 ELLIPLVSALAGL

-399 ALSFNPVMLGIG
+399 TLSFNPVMLGIG

-426 IKAKFLEFKDYLY
+426 IKEKLISLWDKIKGFVKIFL
-439 SKIQDI
+439 
-445 KNFFIELKNKVVL
+445 
-458 AFFSMIDC
+458 FFSGIGLI
-466 IKSFGEKLKNFFI
+466 IK
-479 KIKDKLKAFGLALW
+479 
-493 ELGKKIF
+493 LGQLLVK
-500 MLFSPFGW
+500 
-508 IIRIGKL
+508 
-515 IMENWDL
+515 NWDL
-522 IKAKFLEFKDYLYS
+522 IKAKLASLWA
-536 KIQDIK
+536 KI
-542 NFFIELKNKVVLAF
+542 
-556 FSMIDCIKSF
+556 
-566 GEKLK
+566 
-571 NFFIKIKDKL
+571 
-581 KAFGLALW
+581 KAFGKALW
-589 ELGKKIF
+589 DIGKKIF
-596 MLFSPFGWIIRIGKL
+596 TWLTPIGLVITIGKL
-611 IMENWDLIKAK
+611 IIENWDLIKAK

-682 QIWEKIKGFFSNLGS
+682 QIWEKIKGFFSDLGS

-710 EEKDGEKD
+710 EEKEGEKT

-732 RDGYVAELHEGE
+732 RDGYIAELHEGE
-744 RVLTKEENSNYR
+744 RVLTKEENSSYR
-756 KKTFFKGVKEKIEAT
+756 KKSFFKGVKEKIEAT

-777 IDNDEN
+777 IDNNEN
-783 VIENKTRNEN
+783 VIENKTGNEN

-811 KAVNLTIHFHIKEA
+811 KAINLTINFHIKEA
-825 LKNEVDYNKIA
+825 LKNEVDYNRIA

>member
-45 NKIGSIFNQI
+45 NKIGSIFSQI

-70 NNGLNSVRRG
+70 NNGLNNVRRG

-110 GMIATGITIKASID
+110 GMIAAGITIKASID

-229 ITKNMIADFGKSK
+229 ITKNMIDDFGKSQ
-242 GLEIFNNKGQ
+242 GIEIFNNKGQ

-267 DSRFGGAMEKQAKTF
+267 NSRFGGAMEKQAKTF

-344 NLASVFQKLI
+344 NLASIFQELI

-368 ELLIPLISALAGL
+368 ELLIPLVSALAGL

-399 ALSFNPVMLGIG
+399 TLSFNPVMLGIG

-426 IKAKFLEFKDYLY
+426 IKEKLISLWDKIKGFVKIFL
-439 SKIQDI
+439 
-445 KNFFIELKNKVVL
+445 
-458 AFFSMIDC
+458 FFSGIGLI
-466 IKSFGEKLKNFFI
+466 IK
-479 KIKDKLKAFGLALW
+479 
-493 ELGKKIF
+493 LGQLLVK
-500 MLFSPFGW
+500 
-508 IIRIGKL
+508 
-515 IMENWDL
+515 NWDL
-522 IKAKFLEFKDYLYS
+522 IKAKLASLWA
-536 KIQDIK
+536 KI
-542 NFFIELKNKVVLAF
+542 
-556 FSMIDCIKSF
+556 
-566 GEKLK
+566 
-571 NFFIKIKDKL
+571 
-581 KAFGLALW
+581 KAFGKALW
-589 ELGKKIF
+589 DIGKKIF
-596 MLFSPFGWIIRIGKL
+596 TWLSPIGLIITIGRL
-611 IMENWDLIKAK
+611 IIENWDLIKAK
-622 FSELGSYLYSKILDI
+622 FSELGIYLYSKILDI

-682 QIWEKIKGFFSNLGS
+682 QIWEKIKGFFSDLGS

-710 EEKDGEKD
+710 EEKEGEKT

-732 RDGYVAELHEGE
+732 RDGYIAELHEGE
-744 RVLTKEENSNYR
+744 RVLTKEENSSYR
-756 KKTFFKGVKEKIEAT
+756 KKSFFKGVKEKIEAT
-771 FNPNFV
+771 FDPNFV
-777 IDNDEN
+777 IDNNEN
-783 VIENKTRNEN
+783 VIENKTGNEN

-811 KAVNLTIHFHIKEA
+811 KAINLTINFHIKEA
-825 LKNEVDYNKIA
+825 LKNEVDYNRIA

>member
-229 ITKNMIADFGKSK
+229 ITKNMIADFGKSQ
-242 GLEIFNNKGQ
+242 GIEIFNNKGQ

-267 DSRFGGAMEKQAKTF
+267 NSRFGGAMEKQAKTF

-344 NLASVFQKLI
+344 NLAIIFQELI

-368 ELLIPLISALAGL
+368 ELLIPLVSALAGL

-416 GVLLYRNWDL
+416 GVLLYR
-426 IKAKFLEFKDYLY
+426 
-439 SKIQDI
+439 
-445 KNFFIELKNKVVL
+445 
-458 AFFSMIDC
+458 
-466 IKSFGEKLKNFFI
+466 
-479 KIKDKLKAFGLALW
+479 
-493 ELGKKIF
+493 
-500 MLFSPFGW
+500 
-508 IIRIGKL
+508 
-515 IMENWDL
+515 NWDL

>member
-45 NKIGSIFNQI
+45 NKIGSIFSQI

-124 GASSMEQFRNT
+124 GASNMEQFRNT

-178 IEGDRILKTTNR
+178 IEGDRILKSTNR

-229 ITKNMIADFGKSK
+229 ITKNMIADFGKSQ
-242 GLEIFNNKGQ
+242 GIEIFNNKGQ

-267 DSRFGGAMEKQAKTF
+267 NSRFGGAMEKQAKTF

-344 NLASVFQKLI
+344 NLASVFQELI

-368 ELLIPLISALAGL
+368 ELLIPLVSALAGL

-388 VLIGALQTALA
+388 ILIGALQTALA
-399 ALSFNPVMLGIG
+399 TLSFNPVMLGIG

-426 IKAKFLEFKDYLY
+426 IKEKLISLWDKIKGFVKIFL
-439 SKIQDI
+439 
-445 KNFFIELKNKVVL
+445 
-458 AFFSMIDC
+458 FFSGIGLI
-466 IKSFGEKLKNFFI
+466 IK
-479 KIKDKLKAFGLALW
+479 
-493 ELGKKIF
+493 LGQLLVK
-500 MLFSPFGW
+500 
-508 IIRIGKL
+508 
-515 IMENWDL
+515 NWDL
-522 IKAKFLEFKDYLYS
+522 IKAKLASLWA
-536 KIQDIK
+536 KI
-542 NFFIELKNKVVLAF
+542 
-556 FSMIDCIKSF
+556 
-566 GEKLK
+566 
-571 NFFIKIKDKL
+571 
-581 KAFGLALW
+581 KAFGKALW
-589 ELGKKIF
+589 DIGKKIF
-596 MLFSPFGWIIRIGKL
+596 TWLTPIGLVITIGKL
-611 IMENWDLIKAK
+611 IIENWDLIKAK

-651 FLKLVEMLKGV
+651 SLKLVEMLKGV

-682 QIWEKIKGFFSNLGS
+682 QIWEKIKGFFSDLGS

-710 EEKDGEKD
+710 EEKEGEKT

-732 RDGYVAELHEGE
+732 RDGYIAELHEGE
-744 RVLTKEENSNYR
+744 RVLTKEENSSYR
-756 KKTFFKGVKEKIEAT
+756 KKSFFKGVKEKIEAT

-777 IDNDEN
+777 IDNNEN
-783 VIENKTRNEN
+783 VIENKTGNEN

-811 KAVNLTIHFHIKEA
+811 KAINLTINFHIKEA
-825 LKNEVDYNKIA
+825 LKNEVDYNRIA

>member
-45 NKIGSIFNQI
+45 NKIGSIFSQI

-70 NNGLNSVRRG
+70 NNGLNNVRRG

-110 GMIATGITIKASID
+110 GMIAAGITIKASID

-229 ITKNMIADFGKSK
+229 ITKNMIDDFGKSQ
-242 GLEIFNNKGQ
+242 GIEIFNNKGQ

-267 DSRFGGAMEKQAKTF
+267 NSRFGGAMEKQAKTF

-344 NLASVFQKLI
+344 NLASVFQELI

-368 ELLIPLISALAGL
+368 ELLIPLVSALAGL

-399 ALSFNPVMLGIG
+399 TLSFNPVMLGIG

-426 IKAKFLEFKDYLY
+426 IKEKLISLWDKIKGFVKIFL
-439 SKIQDI
+439 
-445 KNFFIELKNKVVL
+445 
-458 AFFSMIDC
+458 FFSGIGLI
-466 IKSFGEKLKNFFI
+466 IK
-479 KIKDKLKAFGLALW
+479 
-493 ELGKKIF
+493 LGQLLVK
-500 MLFSPFGW
+500 
-508 IIRIGKL
+508 
-515 IMENWDL
+515 NWDL
-522 IKAKFLEFKDYLYS
+522 IKAKLASLWA
-536 KIQDIK
+536 KI
-542 NFFIELKNKVVLAF
+542 
-556 FSMIDCIKSF
+556 
-566 GEKLK
+566 
-571 NFFIKIKDKL
+571 
-581 KAFGLALW
+581 KAFGKALW
-589 ELGKKIF
+589 DIGKKIF
-596 MLFSPFGWIIRIGKL
+596 TWLSPIGLIITIGRL
-611 IMENWDLIKAK
+611 IIENWDLIKAK
-622 FSELGSYLYSKILDI
+622 FSELGIYLYSKILDI

-682 QIWEKIKGFFSNLGS
+682 QIWEKIKGFFSDLGS

-710 EEKDGEKD
+710 EEKEGEKT

-732 RDGYVAELHEGE
+732 RDGYIAELHEGE
-744 RVLTKEENSNYR
+744 RVLTKEENSSYR
-756 KKTFFKGVKEKIEAT
+756 KKRFFKGVKEKIEAT

-777 IDNDEN
+777 IDNNEN
-783 VIENKTRNEN
+783 IIENKTGNEN

-811 KAVNLTIHFHIKEA
+811 KAINLTINFHIKEA
-825 LKNEVDYNKIA
+825 LKNEVDYNRIA

>member
-45 NKIGSIFNQI
+45 NKIGSIFSQI
-55 KNKITSSMSG
+55 KNKLTSSMSG

-70 NNGLNSVRRG
+70 NNGLNNVRRG

-110 GMIATGITIKASID
+110 GMIAAGITIKASID

-143 NKARKKL
+143 DKARKKL

-155 FANKTPFESQEV
+155 FANKTHFESQEV

-229 ITKNMIADFGKSK
+229 ITKNMIDDFGKSQ
-242 GLEIFNNKGQ
+242 GIEIFNNKGQ

-267 DSRFGGAMEKQAKTF
+267 NSRFGGAMEKQAKTF

-344 NLASVFQKLI
+344 NLASVFQELI

-368 ELLIPLISALAGL
+368 ELLIPLVSALAGL

-399 ALSFNPVMLGIG
+399 TLSFNPVMLGIG

-426 IKAKFLEFKDYLY
+426 IKEKLISLWDKIKGFVKIFL
-439 SKIQDI
+439 
-445 KNFFIELKNKVVL
+445 
-458 AFFSMIDC
+458 FFSGIGLI
-466 IKSFGEKLKNFFI
+466 IK
-479 KIKDKLKAFGLALW
+479 
-493 ELGKKIF
+493 LGQLLVK
-500 MLFSPFGW
+500 
-508 IIRIGKL
+508 
-515 IMENWDL
+515 NWDL
-522 IKAKFLEFKDYLYS
+522 IKAKLASLWA
-536 KIQDIK
+536 KI
-542 NFFIELKNKVVLAF
+542 
-556 FSMIDCIKSF
+556 
-566 GEKLK
+566 
-571 NFFIKIKDKL
+571 
-581 KAFGLALW
+581 KAFGKALW
-589 ELGKKIF
+589 DIGKKIF
-596 MLFSPFGWIIRIGKL
+596 TWLSPIGLIITIGRL
-611 IMENWDLIKAK
+611 IIENWDLIKAK
-622 FSELGSYLYSKILDI
+622 FSELGIYLYSKILDI

-682 QIWEKIKGFFSNLGS
+682 QIWEKIKGFFSDLGS

-710 EEKDGEKD
+710 EEKEGEKT

-732 RDGYVAELHEGE
+732 RDGYIAELHEGE
-744 RVLTKEENSNYR
+744 RVLTKEENSSYR
-756 KKTFFKGVKEKIEAT
+756 KKSFFKGVKEKIEAT
-771 FNPNFV
+771 FDPNFV
-777 IDNDEN
+777 IDNNEN
-783 VIENKTRNEN
+783 VIENKTGNEN

-811 KAVNLTIHFHIKEA
+811 KAINLTINFHIKEA
-825 LKNEVDYNKIA
+825 LKNEVDYNRIA

>member
-45 NKIGSIFNQI
+45 NKIGSIFSQI

-70 NNGLNSVRRG
+70 NNGLNNVRRG

-110 GMIATGITIKASID
+110 GMIAAGITIKASID

-229 ITKNMIADFGKSK
+229 ITKNMIDDFGKSQ
-242 GLEIFNNKGQ
+242 GIEIFNNKGQ

-267 DSRFGGAMEKQAKTF
+267 NSRFGGAMEKQAKTF

-344 NLASVFQKLI
+344 NLASIFQELI

-368 ELLIPLISALAGL
+368 ELLIPLVSALAGL

-399 ALSFNPVMLGIG
+399 TLSFNPVMLGIG

-426 IKAKFLEFKDYLY
+426 IKEKLISLWDKIKGFVKIFL
-439 SKIQDI
+439 
-445 KNFFIELKNKVVL
+445 
-458 AFFSMIDC
+458 FFSGIGLI
-466 IKSFGEKLKNFFI
+466 IK
-479 KIKDKLKAFGLALW
+479 
-493 ELGKKIF
+493 LGQLLVK
-500 MLFSPFGW
+500 
-508 IIRIGKL
+508 
-515 IMENWDL
+515 NWDL
-522 IKAKFLEFKDYLYS
+522 IKAKLASLWA
-536 KIQDIK
+536 KI
-542 NFFIELKNKVVLAF
+542 
-556 FSMIDCIKSF
+556 
-566 GEKLK
+566 
-571 NFFIKIKDKL
+571 
-581 KAFGLALW
+581 KAFGKALW
-589 ELGKKIF
+589 DIGKKIF
-596 MLFSPFGWIIRIGKL
+596 TWLSPIGLIITIGRL
-611 IMENWDLIKAK
+611 IIENWDLIKAK
-622 FSELGSYLYSKILDI
+622 FSELGIYLYSKILDI

-651 FLKLVEMLKGV
+651 FLKLVEMLKGM

-682 QIWEKIKGFFSNLGS
+682 QIWEKIKGFFSDLGS

-710 EEKDGEKD
+710 EEKEGEKT

-732 RDGYVAELHEGE
+732 RDGYIAELHEGE
-744 RVLTKEENSNYR
+744 RVLTKEENSSYR
-756 KKTFFKGVKEKIEAT
+756 KKSFFKGVKEKIEAT
-771 FNPNFV
+771 FDPNFV
-777 IDNDEN
+777 IDNNEN
-783 VIENKTRNEN
+783 VIENKTGNEN

-811 KAVNLTIHFHIKEA
+811 KAINLTINFHIREA
-825 LKNEVDYNKIA
+825 LKNEVDYNRIA

>member
-45 NKIGSIFNQI
+45 NKIGSIFSQI
-55 KNKITSSMSG
+55 KNKMTSSMSG

-70 NNGLNSVRRG
+70 NNGLNNVRRG

-110 GMIATGITIKASID
+110 GMIAAGITIKASID

-229 ITKNMIADFGKSK
+229 ITKNMIDDFGKSQ
-242 GLEIFNNKGQ
+242 GIEIFNNKGQ

-267 DSRFGGAMEKQAKTF
+267 NSRFGGAMEKQAKTF

-344 NLASVFQKLI
+344 NLASIFQELI

-368 ELLIPLISALAGL
+368 ELLIPLVSALAGL

-399 ALSFNPVMLGIG
+399 TLSFNPVMLGIG

-426 IKAKFLEFKDYLY
+426 IKEKLISLWDKIKGFVKIFL
-439 SKIQDI
+439 
-445 KNFFIELKNKVVL
+445 
-458 AFFSMIDC
+458 FFSGIGLI
-466 IKSFGEKLKNFFI
+466 IK
-479 KIKDKLKAFGLALW
+479 
-493 ELGKKIF
+493 LGQLLVK
-500 MLFSPFGW
+500 
-508 IIRIGKL
+508 
-515 IMENWDL
+515 NWDL
-522 IKAKFLEFKDYLYS
+522 IKAKLASLWA
-536 KIQDIK
+536 KI
-542 NFFIELKNKVVLAF
+542 
-556 FSMIDCIKSF
+556 
-566 GEKLK
+566 
-571 NFFIKIKDKL
+571 
-581 KAFGLALW
+581 KAFGKALW
-589 ELGKKIF
+589 DIGKKIF
-596 MLFSPFGWIIRIGKL
+596 TWLSPIGLIITIGRL
-611 IMENWDLIKAK
+611 IIENWDLIKAK
-622 FSELGSYLYSKILDI
+622 FSELGIYLYSKILDI

-682 QIWEKIKGFFSNLGS
+682 QIWEKIKGFFSDLGS

-710 EEKDGEKD
+710 EEKEGEKT

-732 RDGYVAELHEGE
+732 RDGYIAELHEGE
-744 RVLTKEENSNYR
+744 RVLTKEENSSYR
-756 KKTFFKGVKEKIEAT
+756 KKSFFKGVKEKIEAT

-777 IDNDEN
+777 IDNNEN
-783 VIENKTRNEN
+783 VIENKTGNEN

-811 KAVNLTIHFHIKEA
+811 KAINLTINFHIKEA
-825 LKNEVDYNKIA
+825 LKNEVDYNRIA

>member
-24 VQLSTLK
+24 VQLSALK
-31 NKLSTFQS
+31 NKISTFQS

-45 NKIGSIFNQI
+45 NKIGSIFSQI

-70 NNGLNSVRRG
+70 NNGLNNVRRG

-110 GMIATGITIKASID
+110 GMIAAGVTIKASID

-143 NKARKKL
+143 DKARKKL

-229 ITKNMIADFGKSK
+229 ITKNMIDDFGKSQ
-242 GLEIFNNKGQ
+242 GIEIFNNKGQ

-267 DSRFGGAMEKQAKTF
+267 NSRFGGAMEKQAKTF

-344 NLASVFQKLI
+344 NLASVFQELI

-368 ELLIPLISALAGL
+368 ELLIPLVSALAGL

-426 IKAKFLEFKDYLY
+426 IKEKLISLWDKIKGFVKIFL
-439 SKIQDI
+439 
-445 KNFFIELKNKVVL
+445 
-458 AFFSMIDC
+458 FFSGIGLI
-466 IKSFGEKLKNFFI
+466 IK
-479 KIKDKLKAFGLALW
+479 
-493 ELGKKIF
+493 LGQLLVK
-500 MLFSPFGW
+500 
-508 IIRIGKL
+508 
-515 IMENWDL
+515 NWDL
-522 IKAKFLEFKDYLYS
+522 IKAKLASLWA
-536 KIQDIK
+536 KI
-542 NFFIELKNKVVLAF
+542 
-556 FSMIDCIKSF
+556 
-566 GEKLK
+566 
-571 NFFIKIKDKL
+571 
-581 KAFGLALW
+581 KAFGKALW
-589 ELGKKIF
+589 DIGKKIF
-596 MLFSPFGWIIRIGKL
+596 TWLSPIGLIITIGRL
-611 IMENWDLIKAK
+611 IIENWDLIKAK
-622 FSELGSYLYSKILDI
+622 FSELGIYLYSKILDI

-662 WDTIKSTASAAFD
+662 WDTIKSTTSAAFD

-682 QIWEKIKGFFSNLGS
+682 QIWEKIKGFFSDLGS

-710 EEKDGEKD
+710 EEKEGEKT

-732 RDGYVAELHEGE
+732 RDGYIAELHEGE
-744 RVLTKEENSNYR
+744 RVLTKEENSSYR
-756 KKTFFKGVKEKIEAT
+756 KKSFFKGVKEKIEAT
-771 FNPNFV
+771 FDPNFV
-777 IDNDEN
+777 IDNNES
-783 VIENKTRNEN
+783 VIENKTGNEN

-811 KAVNLTIHFHIKEA
+811 KAINLTINFHIKEA
-825 LKNEVDYNKIA
+825 LKNEVDYNRIA